1 MKLRTLYNVI
11 IIATCLAM
19 GIYCAHSFYVDVCN
33 YIIINQEQSHG
44 N

>member
-19 GIYCAHSFYVDVCN
+19 GIYCAHSIYVDIYN
-33 YIIINQEQSHG
+33 YIIVTQEQNHG
-44 N
+44 K